1 MTNTDNTES
10 VLRNK
15 FTAIKFNKEIN
26 TNSNN
31 NNNNNN
37 SNNNV
42 KTLYHTQ
49 GNRNKIRQGTL
60 V

>member
-15 FTAIKFNKEIN
+15 LTAIKFNKEIN
-26 TNSNN
+26 TNSSNN
-31 NNNNNN
+31 NNN
-37 SNNNV
+37 NNNV

>member
-15 FTAIKFNKEIN
+15 LTAIKFNKEIN

-31 NNNNNN
+31 NNN
-37 SNNNV
+37 NNNV